1 MRRSAIFL
9 VRAAALV
16 AAALGIDRLCIEPHR
31 AAVVEAAVERRTT
44 VAEAVGPQ
52 LGAIMA
58 RENLRDLDR
67 IAPARRLQASWYMLY
82 GGNCTILER
91 WGEAVDVYTRALR
104 IDQRPEIYFN
114 RALNRL
120 RLGQIDAA
128 AADMA
133 TAVRFNPFLLDNLEG
148 DLRARVAAAAGL
160 R

>member
-1 MRRSAIFL
+1 MPRSVIL
-9 VRAAALV
+9 LLRAAIVV
-16 AAALGIDRLCIEPHR
+16 AAALGMYHVCAVPFR
-31 AAVVEAAVERRTT
+31 AAVVEGDVERRSALADSATPQR
-44 VAEAVGPQ
+44 AVI
-52 LGAIMA
+52 LA

-91 WGEAVDVYTRALR
+91 WGAAVDVYTRALR